1 MSLRDKLCQKKIFIP
16 CLLFSL
22 FLSFLF
28 CVSFSVSASA
38 ASLPMSTYGLEYE
51 LTYGGEYYWSANKS
65 ANQYFNNSA
74 YWYRI
79 RRYQFNSGNVIFDGQ
94 YATVH
99 FETNIV
105 ASQPTA
111 YSAYLGDFVNR
122 DKIKVTGC
130 FYDGS
135 GSNWMPVQSQ
145 YITTYVTNWEG
156 PAPSINYKNKTLTVI
171 GDIILSTS
179 ATGTHSISC
188 VIGNT
193 DYNFWLTNSQTSS
206 PIFYVEQNP
215 TTIEWS
221 GSLPDPVSREQVTAI
236 NSIEEGNQRRW
247 ETEREEQDAKE
258 EELESQADGLSLSA
272 NVPTNPLFR
281 FFVFPFTNV
290 AEHPCYTTEA
300 LHSWFNSSSPFVV
313 CSPLPYSA
321 RQAIVL
327 GTNFIFLGLL
337 LRLYFKKLK
346 GGIDG

>member
-1 MSLRDKLCQKKIFIP
+1 
-16 CLLFSL
+16 
-22 FLSFLF
+22 
-28 CVSFSVSASA
+28 
-38 ASLPMSTYGLEYE
+38 MSTYGLEYE
-51 LTYGGEYYWSANKS
+51 LTYGGEYYWSATKS
-65 ANQYFNNSA
+65 ANSYFNNSA

-105 ASQPTA
+105 AAQPTA

-156 PAPSINYKNKTLTVI
+156 PAPTINYKNKTLTVI
-171 GDIILSTS
+171 GDVILSTS

-188 VIGNT
+188 VVGNT
-193 DYNFWLTNSQTSS
+193 DYNFWLTTSQTAS
-206 PIFYVEQNP
+206 PMFYVEQNP

-247 ETEREEQDAKE
+247 EIEREEQDAKE
-258 EELESQADGLSLSA
+258 QELESQADDLSLSA
-272 NVPTNPLFR
+272 QATSN
-281 FFVFPFTNV
+281 PFTSLFFSDPYNNQY
-290 AEHPCYTTEA
+290 ARRCYTTTRIHQ
-300 LHSWFNSSSPFVV
+300 LFNASSAWVICTPYPASFRIIFSVV
-313 CSPLPYSA
+313 SSL
-321 RQAIVL
+321 VVV
-327 GTNFIFLGLL
+327 GLL
-337 LRLYFKKLK
+337 IRLYYKTLK
-346 GGIDG
+346 GGLNG